1 MNYENL
7 HTYSL
12 EKLFGV
18 IRLEIIKQDDTIR
31 MIKLIDNAGIT
42 RTLGVV
48 RFFNV
53 NLLAEVHTKILSGQL
68 LGKTL

>member
-1 MNYENL
+1 
-7 HTYSL
+7 
-12 EKLFGV
+12 
-18 IRLEIIKQDDTIR
+18 

>member
-7 HTYSL
+7 HTNSL